1 MCIKQ
6 PTCWLF
12 LYLPSKKFENPTFY
26 VEKSNIFFILI
37 IVIVRKGVNMNKINE
52 RIKKARTNL
61 HLSQEY
67 VANFIG
73 VNRSA
78 IVEIESGR
86 RKVSAEELGKFSE
99 LFQISTDELLYGKTI
114 SMPIQMFARKFGSL
128 DETDQHEILNLIEFK
143 KMMKE
148 KK

>member
-1 MCIKQ
+1 
-6 PTCWLF
+6 
-12 LYLPSKKFENPTFY
+12 
-26 VEKSNIFFILI
+26 
-37 IVIVRKGVNMNKINE
+37 MNKINE

-128 DETDQHEILNLIEFK
+128 DETDQQEILNLIEFK